1 MNLMI
6 KYQSSVYG
14 REYNTVQE
22 IYYDIPR
29 IFVSKLFNYIG
40 EYSNY
45 LNNDDS
51 ICIETDSME
60 QYKLLETLCNF
71 EIYDMQKE

>member
-22 IYYDIPR
+22 IYAEIDL
-29 IFVSKLFNYIG
+29 VEYIR
-40 EYSNY
+40 N
-45 LNNDDS
+45 L
-51 ICIETDSME
+51 
-60 QYKLLETLCNF
+60 
-71 EIYDMQKE
+71 